1 MKILQVNTEKTWR
14 GGERQTL
21 YNIQG
26 FLQQGHEVAL
36 LCRKNFPLHQK
47 AKELNIPI
55 HTVSNGLQAILY
67 LIKHA
72 RYADVIHA
80 QTSSGQMY
88 GVVSSLFY
96 KTSHKTPVVYTRRVD
111 FVPQGFFTKL
121 KYTRTHKLVAISS
134 AVKNI
139 LENFGLRNISV
150 IPDIAIA
157 KTLNE
162 ERAKKLIH
170 FKGWHNKKI
179 IATIAALVP
188 HKDPI
193 TMVQAIYYL
202 SQIRDDFMFLHFGE
216 GILQHEVEK
225 EITRLN
231 VSRWYHFMGHVDD
244 VEDFF
249 SVFDVFVMSSQEEG
263 LGSSVLDAFLYK
275 VPVVATNAGG
285 LKEVVTGNGLLCDVK
300 DAKTLALSINEVLN
314 DTNLRKDITDTAY
327 QNVITTYALQTIT
340 KQYQEVFNQL
350 QKL

>member
-1 MKILQVNTEKTWR
+1 MKILQINTEKTWR

-47 AKELNIPI
+47 AKELDIPI
-55 HTVSNGLQAILY
+55 HAVSNGLQATLY

-72 RYADVIHA
+72 RYADVMHA
-80 QTSSGQMY
+80 QTSSGQLY
-88 GVVSSLFY
+88 SVASSLF
-96 KTSHKTPVVYTRRVD
+96 HKTPVVYTRRVD
-111 FVPQGFFTKL
+111 FVPQSFFTKL

-150 IPDIAIA
+150 IPDIAVA

-179 IATIAALVP
+179 VATIAALVP

-193 TMVQAIYYL
+193 TMVRAIYYL

-216 GILQHEVEK
+216 GVLQHEVEK
-225 EITRLN
+225 EIARLN
-231 VSRWYHFMGHVDD
+231 VSRWYHLMGHIDE

-300 DAKTLALSINEVLN
+300 DAQALALSINEVLN
-314 DTNLRKDITDTAY
+314 DADLRKDITDAAY
-327 QNVITTYALQTIT
+327 QNVIHYYALETVT
-340 KQYQEVFNQL
+340 KQYQEVF
-350 QKL
+350 KEVIK

>member
-1 MKILQVNTEKTWR
+1 MKIIEVNTEKTWR

-26 FLQQGHEVAL
+26 FLQQGHEVEL

-47 AKELNIPI
+47 AKELDIPI
-55 HTVSNGLQAILY
+55 HAVSNGLRAILY

-88 GVVSSLFY
+88 GVVSSLF
-96 KTSHKTPVVYTRRVD
+96 HKTPVVYTRRVD

-121 KYTRTHKLVAISS
+121 KYTHTDKLVAISS

-150 IPDIAIA
+150 IPDIAVA

-170 FKGWHNKKI
+170 FKGWDNKKI
-179 IATIAALVP
+179 VATVAALVP
-188 HKDPI
+188 HKDPL

-202 SQIRDDFMFLHFGE
+202 SQMRDDFMFLHFGE
-216 GILQHEVEK
+216 GVLQQEVEK
-225 EITRLN
+225 EIARLN
-231 VSRWYHFMGHVDD
+231 VSRWYHLIGHIDE

-249 SVFDVFVMSSQEEG
+249 SVFDAFVMSSKEEG

-275 VPVVATNAGG
+275 VPVVTTNAGG
-285 LKEVVTGNGLLCDVK
+285 LKEVVEGNGLVCDVK
-300 DAKTLALSINEVLN
+300 DAKALALSINEILN
-314 DTNLRKDITDTAY
+314 DADLRKDITGAAY
-327 QNVITTYALQTIT
+327 ENVLTNYSLQTIT
-340 KQYQEVFNQL
+340 KQYEEVF
-350 QKL
+350 KEVIK